1 MLISFILFICFV
13 FLFYDSWVII
23 KWKQQLQELHDE
35 QNNVIETLEREN
47 TYLKEHIRN
56 MDRGDKKW
64 LRI

>member
-56 MDRGDKKW
+56 MNRGDKKW

>member
-35 QNNVIETLEREN
+35 QNNVIEILEREN

-56 MDRGDKKW
+56 MNRGNKKW